1 MCNQSCLIVSN
12 ENAKKAVAS
21 ATVFFL
27 SIVIPHWRMADR
39 PPGRGCGN
47 RGDHCAVRPAGFPP
61 FGAGRRQAH

>member
-27 SIVIPHWRMADR
+27 PIVIGLKVISKEFTDTLGLGLYPSTTRAD
-39 PPGRGCGN
+39 
-47 RGDHCAVRPAGFPP
+47 
-61 FGAGRRQAH
+61 